1 MTAPPTRA
9 GVDDRTVVSY
19 DAALA
24 PIAFVLPAVPIAGA
38 DTAGGRAAV
47 RGSSRPVDCEE
58 DGEGEKEVRERRGRV
73 RRGARH
79 GAGRAQ
85 HARAPT
91 SRSIRSLGANRAD
104 GVAHLEGARPAHGLR
119 GPERGAARGLGL
131 QVELV
136 CERVSRERGPP
147 DTILRERWRV
157 RGRGRKN
164 PILVRSGGRGA
175 FAARG
180 LERNG
185 RPRPSRAVEKWRSS
199 RPVRIAIEPR
209 GWRVRDLAGPLLA
222 RN

>member
-1 MTAPPTRA
+1 M
-9 GVDDRTVVSY
+9 
-19 DAALA
+19 
-24 PIAFVLPAVPIAGA
+24 
-38 DTAGGRAAV
+38 
-47 RGSSRPVDCEE
+47 
-58 DGEGEKEVRERRGRV
+58 RERRGRV
-73 RRGARH
+73 RAGARH

-91 SRSIRSLGANRAD
+91 SRSIRSWGANRAD

-157 RGRGRKN
+157 RVRGRKN

-180 LERNG
+180 LDREEWATAAFAGG
-185 RPRPSRAVEKWRSS
+185 REVALFATRAHRDRAPGMARSGPRRSPPRQKLTLLRGAPSVRYVLSAGLRSAHLRLRS
-199 RPVRIAIEPR
+199 ARVSQPSGRHVFPVGSHGR
-209 GWRVRDLAGPLLA
+209 GLLPLPSLAQS
-222 RN
+222 